1 MSYFLID
8 GMDKL
13 DIIMAMK
20 KRENATMSPLVV
32 LVMFVDIV
40 DRDVLEQEVPMDV
53 DVSIKEKDTTKKGH
67 VLKKVD
73 ARRKVDAL
81 KKACTRVVSK
91 PSGKKANA
99 SKA

>member
-1 MSYFLID
+1 
-8 GMDKL
+8 
-13 DIIMAMK
+13 
-20 KRENATMSPLVV
+20 MSPLVV

-67 VLKKVD
+67 VLKKLD

-81 KKACTRVVSK
+81 KKACTRAVSK
-91 PSGKKANA
+91 LSGKRANA
-99 SKA
+99 SKASSDLYSRTRSNKAPKTGLPTLKI